1 MAGSL
6 MTSAPDVT
14 LDARQQALS
23 LAAVIAT
30 TFGVGVA
37 FGIGVPLTT
46 LTLESWQ
53 QPEWMIGL
61 AGAAPSLGVLAMLPF
76 VPRIIARIGP
86 MAAITIGCLIGAL
99 GFLALSAV
107 SSPWVWVAVRCLMSA
122 GLALPWLGGETWINS
137 VSTPGNRNRVI
148 AIYVSVFFIGFAI
161 GPPILQAVGL
171 TGIWPFLAGAL
182 GVALSALPLMFA
194 RKFAPEFHHDE
205 TRGLLV
211 TGRVAPLATIG
222 GFVSGFSEMTAY
234 ALLPNVALSSGL
246 TQNAALNMLAMLL
259 LGGIFLQFP
268 LGWVADKLPR
278 TRFLLVVVVA
288 VTVLLWALPGLITMP
303 IVPGVIAF
311 LIGGIVIGFYTSSL
325 AIIGEEVA
333 PKDLAGANAAFLVMY
348 QLGGIAGPAV
358 AGVTMT
364 WSPAIGFAATL
375 TAVMVVFG
383 AIVIMLGVAD
393 KRRSAQPVQPSEC

>member
-1 MAGSL
+1 
-6 MTSAPDVT
+6 MTSAPDAT
-14 LDARQQALS
+14 LDARQQAIS

-53 QPEWMIGL
+53 QPEWIIGL

-76 VPRIIARIGP
+76 VPRIIARLGP
-86 MAAITIGCLIGAL
+86 MRAIAVGCFIGAV

-107 SSPWVWVAVRCLMSA
+107 SSPWAWIAVRCLMSA

-137 VSTPGNRNRVI
+137 VSSPSNRNRVI
-148 AIYVSVFFIGFAI
+148 AVYVSVFFFGFAI
-161 GPPILQAVGL
+161 GPPVLQAVGL

-182 GVALSALPLMFA
+182 GVGLSALPLILA

-211 TGRVAPLATIG
+211 AGRVAPLATIG
-222 GFVSGFSEMTAY
+222 GFVAGFSEMTAY

-246 TQNAALNMLAMLL
+246 TQNAALNLLTMLL

-268 LGWVADKLPR
+268 LGWIADKLPR
-278 TRFLLVVVVA
+278 TKVLLAVVVA
-288 VTVLLWALPGLITMP
+288 VTILLWALPGLITVP
-303 IVPGVIAF
+303 VVPGVIAF
-311 LIGGIVIGFYTSSL
+311 LIGGIVLGFYTSSL

-348 QLGGIAGPAV
+348 QLGGIAGPAA

-364 WSPAIGFAATL
+364 WAPAMGFAATL
-375 TAVMVVFG
+375 TVVMVIFG
-383 AIVIMLGVAD
+383 AIVMMQGSTETSRDA
-393 KRRSAQPVQPSEC
+393 RRAESTLAE